1 MVLLKRSLR
10 MLKIK
15 ATLAIGVIL
24 LFLGVAMMPASA
36 SISERLTALQ
46 EERLVYRLFDEIELA
61 AEEVYDYNEFL
72 GRVKYICEKSEF
84 NKLPILQTL
93 ISLIIDWIMK
103 ERTPLLSGN
112 RISDLFDNPRD
123 GLFGGSSS
131 EKFVISR
138 GSYNRLRQRKEN
150 TLFKQGFAFIHYFGG
165 SNILKDKTMILT
177 RRPFGVKQREVGSH
191 FVLMLGFKGLFLDV
205 ESKLTGNAY
214 TFIMGRAT
222 RARAFDLRP
231 LSD

>member
-1 MVLLKRSLR
+1 MS
-10 MLKIK
+10 KIK
-15 ATLAIGVIL
+15 ATLTIGVII

-36 SISERLTALQ
+36 SIVDRRTAMREQACVEDL
-46 EERLVYRLFDEIELA
+46 LDDIEQA
-61 AEEVYDYNEFL
+61 AKDANDYENFL
-72 GRVKYICEKSEF
+72 IRVKNICKTSEIGQ
-84 NKLPILQTL
+84 LPILQTI

-112 RISDLFDNPRD
+112 RISDLFGSSKD

-138 GSYNRLRQRKEN
+138 GSYNRLRQRKQN